1 MVKSVQNICLMKRTL
16 QFSIVFIF
24 SMLLFSSCARIIQGE
39 VGVKRRFGKVGKKV
53 IPPGLVVFNPFFTRV
68 IKVPIRTV
76 NLEISTGL
84 PSKEGLTIKSEIS
97 ILYRIKSKDAIDV
110 LENIGLDFEEV
121 IILPVFR
128 SASADVCARF
138 MAKDMHSAERS
149 KIEREIRDQMT
160 TTLEARGFIIEAV
173 LMKNITLPAGLSKAI
188 EDKLQAEQDALRME
202 FILQRESKDAER
214 RVIEAEG
221 QKQISIIQAEAQKQ
235 SQTIMAEG
243 EKAARITEAQG
254 IKEANELMNASLTP
268 TVLKYKSIEAYRELI
283 GSNNAKV
290 IISDGK
296 TPIIGLPD

>member
-1 MVKSVQNICLMKRTL
+1 MKRTL

-214 RVIEAEG
+214 RVI
-221 QKQISIIQAEAQKQ
+221 
-235 SQTIMAEG
+235 MAEG
-243 EKAARITEAQG
+243 EKAARITEAEG

>member
-1 MVKSVQNICLMKRTL
+1 MKRTL

-68 IKVPIRTV
+68 ITVPIRTV

-149 KIEREIRDQMT
+149 KIEREIRDQMMA
-160 TTLEARGFIIEAV
+160 TLEPRGFIIEAV

-188 EDKLQAEQDALRME
+188 EDKLQAEQDAQRME

-214 RVIEAEG
+214 KVIEAEG
-221 QKQISIIQAEAQKQ
+221 AKQIAIIKAEGQKQ
-235 SQTIMAEG
+235 SQIITAEG
-243 EKAARITEAQG
+243 EKTARVIEAQG

-268 TVLKYKSIEAYRELI
+268 TVLKYKSIEAYRELV

-296 TPIIGLPD
+296 TPILGLPD

>member
-1 MVKSVQNICLMKRTL
+1 
-16 QFSIVFIF
+16 
-24 SMLLFSSCARIIQGE
+24 MLLFSSCARIIQGE

-68 IKVPIRTV
+68 ITVPIRTV

-110 LENIGLDFEEV
+110 LETIGLDFEEV

-149 KIEREIRDQMT
+149 KIEREIRDQMMA
-160 TTLEARGFIIEAV
+160 TLEPRGFIIEAV

-188 EDKLQAEQDALRME
+188 EDKLQAEQDAQRME

-214 RVIEAEG
+214 KVIEAEG
-221 QKQISIIQAEAQKQ
+221 AKQIAIIKAEGQKQ
-235 SQTIMAEG
+235 SQIITAEG
-243 EKAARITEAQG
+243 EKSARVIEAQG

-268 TVLKYKSIEAYRELI
+268 TVLKYKSIEAYRELV

-296 TPIIGLPD
+296 TPILGLPD